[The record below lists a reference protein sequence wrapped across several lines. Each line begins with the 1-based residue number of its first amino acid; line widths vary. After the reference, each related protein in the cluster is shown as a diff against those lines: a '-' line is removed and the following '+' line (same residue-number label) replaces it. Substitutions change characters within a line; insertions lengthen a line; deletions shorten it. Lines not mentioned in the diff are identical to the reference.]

1 MKRLL
6 LTLLTAVLMIDAS
19 VSFAANGSTDTQVA
33 AYPRVVVYSAPW
45 CVSCNAAKDYL
56 KKNSIPFIGK
66 DVDANP
72 RFMEELS
79 DRYRISAVPVII
91 IGKDQRVLRGFVPE
105 VFAKAFKEVWA
116 SR

>member
-6 LTLLTAVLMIDAS
+6 LTLLSTVLLIDAS
-19 VSFAANGSTDTQVA
+19 LTFAATGNTDTVA
-33 AYPRVVVYSAPW
+33 AYPRVVVYSTPW

-56 KKNSIPFIGK
+56 KKNNIPFIGK

-79 DRYRISAVPVII
+79 DRYRISAVLVII
-91 IGKDQRVLRGFVPE
+91 IGKDQKVLRGFVPE
-105 VFAKAFKEVWA
+105 VFSKAFKEVWA
-116 SR
+116 SK